1 LTFNNFYFLKVLESK
16 PRKFSPGGVPAF
28 AMGLS
33 TSSVLQPI
41 KTETASTEQQQQQQ
55 QQHLQQLQQQQ
66 KVQPADVKKDGLV
79 SVYSKTIIN
88 SGHSFMGSRILLYN
102 QFRQF

>member
-1 LTFNNFYFLKVLESK
+1 MESK

-41 KTETASTEQQQQQQ
+41 KAETASTEQQQQQQ
-55 QQHLQQLQQQQ
+55 QHQQQQQLQQQ

-79 SVYSKTIIN
+79 SVCIKTIIY
-88 SGHSFMGSRILLYN
+88 SGHSFMGSQILLYN

>member
-1 LTFNNFYFLKVLESK
+1 LESK

-41 KTETASTEQQQQQQ
+41 KAEAASTEQQNQ
-55 QQHLQQLQQQQ
+55 QQHQQLQQQ
-66 KVQPADVKKDGLV
+66 KVQPVDVKKDGLV
-79 SVYSKTIIN
+79 SVCNKTIIYI
-88 SGHSFMGSRILLYN
+88 IL
-102 QFRQF
+102 

>member
-1 LTFNNFYFLKVLESK
+1 MESK

-41 KTETASTEQQQQQQ
+41 KAETASTEQQQQQQ
-55 QQHLQQLQQQQ
+55 QHQQQQQQQQQ
-66 KVQPADVKKDGLV
+66 KVQPADGKKDGLV
-79 SVYSKTIIN
+79 SVCSKTIIN
-88 SGHSFMGSRILLYN
+88 SGHSLMGSQILFLSGLYN

>member
-1 LTFNNFYFLKVLESK
+1 LESK

-41 KTETASTEQQQQQQ
+41 KAETASTEQQQQHQQ
-55 QQHLQQLQQQQ
+55 QQQQQQ
-66 KVQPADVKKDGLV
+66 KVQPADAKKDGLV
-79 SVYSKTIIN
+79 SVCNKAIIN
-88 SGHSFMGSRILLYN
+88 SGHS
-102 QFRQF
+102 